1 MRYTF
6 LHAADLHLGSPFTG
20 LALKDPAIAA
30 RFAAASRDAFS
41 ALVDRALAEPVAFAV
56 IAGDVYDGDWRDTA
70 IGLFFTREI
79 ARLVRAG
86 IPVAMVRGNH
96 DAESEITRAVPL
108 PETVHVFSA
117 RKAETVRLDAFGV
130 AIHGRSFG
138 ERAESG
144 NLARDYPDAVPGR
157 LNIGVLHTSCEGSP
171 AHATYAPCTV
181 AELAGRGYDYWALG
195 HVHEHAVLH
204 RDPWVVFAGN
214 LQGRSVRELGPKG
227 AVLVDVEDGRIAA
240 VRRLVVDR
248 ARWVAVSV
256 DLDGVESRADRDRA
270 ITAALAPALA
280 ATEGLMTAL
289 RVTLAGATPLAG
301 GLAAHPAALR
311 DDVQALASHLHGDVW
326 LEKVRNTTRPPAR
339 RDTAPAALDPDMLLA
354 GSLED
359 PELRSR
365 AAALVAL
372 VRGRLPGGV
381 PTEGLADLD
390 ALLAEARAVAA
401 ARLAEAA

>member
-20 LALKDPAIAA
+20 LTLKDPAISA
-30 RFAAASRDAFS
+30 RFAEASRDAFS
-41 ALVDRALAEPVAFAV
+41 ALIDRALAEPIAFAV
-56 IAGDVYDGDWRDTA
+56 IAGDVYDGDWRDTS

-108 PETVHVFSA
+108 PENVHVFSA
-117 RKAETVRLDAFGV
+117 RKAETLRLDDLGV

-144 NLARDYPDAVPGR
+144 NFARDYPDAVPGR
-157 LNIGVLHTSCEGSP
+157 LNIGVLHTSCEGNP

-181 AELAGRGYDYWALG
+181 AELVGRGYDYWALG

-204 RDPWVVFAGN
+204 SDPWVVFAGN

-248 ARWVAVSV
+248 ARWVSIAV
-256 DLDGVESRADRDRA
+256 DLAGVDTRMDRDRA
-270 ITAALAPALA
+270 ITEALAPTLA
-280 ATEGLMTAL
+280 ATEGKMTAL
-289 RVTLAGATPLAG
+289 RVTLTGATPLTGA
-301 GLAAHPAALR
+301 LAAHPTALR

-326 LEKVRNTTRPPAR
+326 LETVRNATRPPQQR
-339 RDTAPAALDPDMLLA
+339 VAPAAELDPEVLLA
-354 GSLED
+354 GLAED
-359 PELRSR
+359 AELRAR
-365 AAALVAL
+365 AEALLAL
-372 VRGRLPGGV
+372 VRGKLPSGV
-381 PTEGLADLD
+381 AAEDLGD
-390 ALLAEARAVAA
+390 LEALLAEARAVAA
-401 ARLAEAA
+401 ARLAEAG